1 MAEAH
6 KTSSETLIFLGLA
19 GYCDRFIPK
28 FVDLVCQ
35 AFAKEQMQDAKFL
48 GGGKITVKTTKTFRA
63 VLWILDFF
71 GSLGFYSIFVA
82 VFK

>member
-6 KTSSETLIFLGLA
+6 KTSSETLIFLGLT

-28 FVDLVCQ
+28 FVHLVCQ

-48 GGGKITVKTTKTFRA
+48 VGEK
-63 VLWILDFF
+63 VLLKH
-71 GSLGFYSIFVA
+71 GEPEKKA
-82 VFK
+82 P

>member
-35 AFAKEQMQDAKFL
+35 AFAKEQMRMQNFL
-48 GGGKITVKTTKTFRA
+48 VEEKLLLKQQKLSELSSGF
-63 VLWILDFF
+63 WIFLE
-71 GSLGFYSIFVA
+71 V
-82 VFK
+82 